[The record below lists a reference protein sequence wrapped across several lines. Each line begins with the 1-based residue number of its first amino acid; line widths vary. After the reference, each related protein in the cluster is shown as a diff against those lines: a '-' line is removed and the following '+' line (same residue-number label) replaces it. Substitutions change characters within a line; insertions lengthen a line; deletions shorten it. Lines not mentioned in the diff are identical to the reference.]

1 MIGGKGV
8 LPGKNIISKILN
20 MGQPTNITQLCSFLG
35 FINRVQSW
43 YPDIAHSTL
52 KLRKLLK
59 KDNQFLWIGE
69 HTE

>member
-1 MIGGKGV
+1 
-8 LPGKNIISKILN
+8 